1 MRPVLFA
8 LAAAALL
15 LGGAS
20 KASAGFVYEFQNYAT
35 LQNGFTLAGTITTD
49 IDSGTLT
56 SAHILAWS
64 FTISSGSSSTT
75 YDSTTAGNVVHG
87 SATVSASAITL
98 GATDSLSFDNGIGW
112 SPLQY
117 NRTGPTF
124 YLSKPDGFT
133 TNWFGSPGLSGLGGD
148 PWVIALAQQPLNTVP
163 EPASLSLLVIG
174 MAGVVGYRSRGRKA
188 ASV

>member
-15 LGGAS
+15 LGGAGR
-20 KASAGFVYEFQNYAT
+20 ASAGFVYEFQNYSAE
-35 LQNGFTLAGTITTD
+35 QNGWTLSGTITTD
-49 IDSGTLT
+49 INTGTLT

-64 FTISSGSSSTT
+64 FTISSGSTSTT

-87 SATVSASAITL
+87 SATVSSTAITL
-98 GATDSLSFDNGIGW
+98 GATDTLSFDNGIGW

-124 YLSKPDGFT
+124 YVSRPDGFT
-133 TNWFGSPGLSGLGGD
+133 TNWFGSPGLSGLGGN
-148 PWVIALAQQPLNTVP
+148 PWFIALSQQPLNTVP
-163 EPASLSLLVIG
+163 EPASLSLLGVG
-174 MAGVVGYRSRGRKA
+174 LAGIVGYRLRRRKPA
-188 ASV
+188 GV